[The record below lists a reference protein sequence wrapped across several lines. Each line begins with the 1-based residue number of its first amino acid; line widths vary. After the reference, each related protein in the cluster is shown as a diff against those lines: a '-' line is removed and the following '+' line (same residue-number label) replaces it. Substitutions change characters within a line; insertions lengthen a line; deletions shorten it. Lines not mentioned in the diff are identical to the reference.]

1 MREVPPS
8 VAVEACGR
16 GLLRIES
23 VVLALGVGLRVYL
36 ALVNG
41 EANDDHL
48 SVIRI
53 IADQHRLPGI
63 RDAWEGF
70 QPKLYHVAVAILWD
84 LSPFQSAGVQVR
96 IAQFVSCAAGVATLF
111 VVRRAL
117 RRRGLSDSIRVLT
130 FSFVALNPTLIGLNA
145 QATND
150 SFVILFATI
159 ALAQGAEFLRT
170 GTRRAFILMTAS
182 VTLATL
188 SKGNGLVVF
197 VALAVTMS
205 VALVRSQAVPG
216 LSRRRLCGLGA
227 IFLVTF
233 FVLVGAFGAYRANYR
248 DTGDPFAINAPRA
261 PFPHLVEKTSVFR
274 PGVES
279 IAAGYFTFRFVDL
292 LEHPWITNGVPA
304 SPRHRTSLWTQLY
317 GRANSLHFAQFPPSW
332 RNKSLLV
339 LTVGRLEFVLALL
352 PTALLLSGMFMASK
366 RLIRPARDR
375 RFDDRPRLIELLFVL
390 TALGYVAFVVQYT
403 VRYRDFSTMKA
414 EFLFPGLL
422 AYACIFGDELQR
434 AAEWSARRPRLRTV
448 ACGALIAVLALYV
461 LDAAILAVQLT

>member
-1 MREVPPS
+1 MRDLRPS
-8 VAVEACGR
+8 AAVDPSGR
-16 GLLRIES
+16 RLVRIEW
-23 VVLALGVGLRVYL
+23 VVLALAVGSRIYL

-53 IADQHRLPGI
+53 IADQHRLPGL

-70 QPKLYHVAVAILWD
+70 QPKLYHVSVAILWD
-84 LSPFQSAGVQVR
+84 LSPFQSGGVQVR
-96 IAQFVSCAAGVATLF
+96 IAQVVSCAAGVATLF

-130 FSFVALNPTLIGLNA
+130 FAFVALNPTLIGLNA

-159 ALAQGAEFLRT
+159 ALAQGAEFLHT
-170 GTRRAFILMTAS
+170 GARRAFILMTAS

-197 VALAVTMS
+197 VALAVTML
-205 VALVRSQAVPG
+205 VALLRSSAVPD

-233 FVLVGAFGAYRANYR
+233 FILVGIFGAYRGNYR
-248 DTGDPFAINAPRA
+248 DTGDPFAINGPRA
-261 PFPHLVEKTSVFR
+261 PFPHLIEKTAVAR
-274 PGVES
+274 PGIES

-292 LEHPWITNGVPA
+292 LEHPWITNGVNA
-304 SPRHRTSLWTQLY
+304 VPRHRTSLWTQLY
-317 GRANSLHFAQFPPSW
+317 GRANSVHFAQFPPSW
-332 RNKSLLV
+332 RNRSLLA

-352 PTALLLSGMFMASK
+352 PATLLLMGMFTACK
-366 RLIRPARDR
+366 RLIRPARNGD
-375 RFDDRPRLIELLFVL
+375 FDDRPRLVELLFVL

-403 VRYRDFSTMKA
+403 LRYRDFSTMKA

-434 AAEWSARRPRLRTV
+434 AAAWSARRPKLRAA
-448 ACGALIAVLALYV
+448 ACGALVALLALYV
-461 LDAAILAVQLT
+461 LDVTILAVQLT